1 MTLVYDCLMQNTK
14 IQTDL
19 KKDGRRLRSI
29 TSQNIIV
36 DALLVL
42 LKKGILEP
50 TAQQIADEAGISIR
64 TVFRQIEDMETLL
77 SKMNE
82 KIKYSYKEMI
92 DNTEPKGDLS
102 ERIKDL
108 IILEARVFENNLQ
121 YIKSTLS
128 LKFKYKVLQNNYQKV
143 QKDLKIIL
151 YKWLPEVNNLDNS
164 YQTLLNS
171 INSTGYWVELRETQ
185 MLSAEEAT
193 KFKINIFKNIL
204 LKNNK

>member
-1 MTLVYDCLMQNTK
+1 M
-14 IQTDL
+14 I
-19 KKDGRRLRSI
+19 
-29 TSQNIIV
+29 
-36 DALLVL
+36 
-42 LKKGILEP
+42 KKGILEP

-64 TVFRQIEDMETLL
+64 TVFRQIEDMETLF

-82 KIKYSYKEMI
+82 KIELSNQEMI
-92 DNTEPKGDLS
+92 DDFKPKGDLS
-102 ERIKDL
+102 ERIKGL
-108 IILEARVFENNLQ
+108 ITLEAKVFEDNLE

-128 LKFKYKVLQNNYQKV
+128 LKFKYKVLQSNYQKV

-185 MLSAEEAT
+185 MLSLDEAIEL
-193 KFKINIFKNIL
+193 KINIFKNLL
-204 LKNNK
+204 LKD